1 MVKLVFNDRLKIKVF
16 SEGKI
21 SEYACSF
28 HDNIVNASKK
38 TAENDAWKTQGFGAE
53 FRGDA
58 AADLARSRA
67 FQDDRSELRS
77 LDFYPDGEKILFSAV
92 VNDVSGILS
101 KDLSNEKGEE
111 SHIVHSAKE
120 RFSGGKLNADGNK
133 IVTCVSTN
141 EINSH
146 LAIYDL
152 VQNDYMTLTDGDCFD
167 ANPSFSSYDGEIL
180 FDTKGAGR
188 NADGD
193 FVQYSPSSIC
203 SYNVNSNEITEIL
216 SYPDRSLSKP
226 FRSQNGDLYFV
237 EKPIAKEKI
246 GIGRTILDV
255 ILIPWRLLTALFY
268 FFETFTIAFTGNGFN
283 KNGSNPAKNRDKSD
297 RDIFIEGNLV
307 NAEKEYKNN
316 LKRKEEFAGYAPASW
331 KLIRLSEDGTRSVI
345 ANGVIDYA
353 LSSDGSVAVTNGKT
367 VYLVLPDGKK
377 TKIADASLC
386 SRVAITDK

>member
-1 MVKLVFNDRLKIKVF
+1 
-16 SEGKI
+16 
-21 SEYACSF
+21 
-28 HDNIVNASKK
+28 
-38 TAENDAWKTQGFGAE
+38 
-53 FRGDA
+53 
-58 AADLARSRA
+58 
-67 FQDDRSELRS
+67 
-77 LDFYPDGEKILFSAV
+77 
-92 VNDVSGILS
+92 
-101 KDLSNEKGEE
+101 
-111 SHIVHSAKE
+111 
-120 RFSGGKLNADGNK
+120 
-133 IVTCVSTN
+133 
-141 EINSH
+141 
-146 LAIYDL
+146 
-152 VQNDYMTLTDGDCFD
+152 MTLTDGDCFD
-167 ANPSFSSYDGEIL
+167 ANPSFSSYNGEIL
-180 FDTKGAGR
+180 FDTNGAGR

-226 FRSQNGDLYFV
+226 FRLQNGDLYFV
-237 EKPIAKEKI
+237 EKPIAKEKS

-268 FFETFTIAFTGNGFN
+268 FFETFTIAFTGKGFN